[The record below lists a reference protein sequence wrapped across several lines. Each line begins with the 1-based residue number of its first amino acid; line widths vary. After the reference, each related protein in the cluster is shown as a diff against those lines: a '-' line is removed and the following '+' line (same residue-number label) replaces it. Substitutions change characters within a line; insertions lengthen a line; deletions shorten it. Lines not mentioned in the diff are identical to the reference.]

1 MDCVILA
8 AGKGTRMSSSR
19 PKVLHEVGGKP
30 LIGHLLDSI
39 DPLSLSKIVVV
50 VGYKE
55 KQVRKA
61 LSDRDLEFALQEEQK
76 GTAHAL
82 QQAKGEIISDSFLVF
97 PGDLPLV
104 KHPTLKEFIDFAQDG
119 DLGMSILTVNRE
131 NPDGYGRIKRSVD
144 GTIKGIVEDQDAN
157 KEEKRIKEINT
168 GIYLLSNDDRL
179 WGELDNLDSTNAQGE
194 FYLTD
199 LVKEFSL
206 EGKEVTGKKFD
217 DPEEFLGVNTQ
228 KDLSFAGEVLNR
240 RKIASLQNK
249 GVTILDPKTTR
260 IDGDVEVGQDTVIS
274 PFTMLKKRTKIG
286 REARIGPGTEIVD
299 SKIGNRVEIS
309 HSVIEGARVE
319 DKKTIGPFQHLQG
332 TRDTT

>member
-55 KQVRKA
+55 KLVRKA
-61 LSDRDLEFALQEEQK
+61 LSGRDLEFALQEEQK

-82 QQAKGEIISDSFLVF
+82 QQAKGEIVSDSFLVF

-104 KHPTLKEFIDFAQDG
+104 RPSTLKEFIDCTQNE
-119 DLGMSILTVNRE
+119 DLGISILTVNRE
-131 NPDGYGRIKRSVD
+131 NPEGYGRIKRSED
-144 GTIKGIVEDQDAN
+144 GTIKGIVEDQDAS

-168 GIYLLSNDDRL
+168 GIYLLSNDESL
-179 WGELDNLDSTNAQGE
+179 WEGLDNLDSANAQGE

-206 EGKEVTGKKFD
+206 EGKKVTGKKFEV
-217 DPEEFLGVNTQ
+217 PEEFLGVNTQ

-260 IDGDVEVGQDTVIS
+260 IDRDVEVGQDTVIL
-274 PFTMLKKRTKIG
+274 PFTLLKKRTKIG
-286 REARIGPGTEIVD
+286 KGARIGPGTEIVD
-299 SKIGNRVEIS
+299 SKIGKRVDIS

-319 DKKTIGPFQHLQG
+319 DERSVGPFQHLG
-332 TRDTT
+332 ETGDAK